1 MGKLWD
7 FLMRRKSL
15 CLAVLAVFGASFIL
29 SQQFLAEQLVSTQA
43 PTEPDINI
51 SQSPVDIPSAPE
63 ITDLPT
69 IDDLGSVSEVKPSD
83 DPGSDVSDDSPDGS
97 PDDLPFEFNEPTHT
111 ENYFTIVTGPRDV
124 AMLNLVEVPRTGGE
138 APAFGIATGD
148 DGYGVG
154 SNLPSDMASDT
165 DHVSSAI
172 SAATLVGIQ
181 SGSKRFG
188 FWSGFSATFLVLL
201 TVISLVYLSV
211 RFSR

>member
-29 SQQFLAEQLVSTQA
+29 SQQFLAEQLVLTQM
-43 PTEPDINI
+43 PTEPDVNI
-51 SQSPVDIPSAPE
+51 PQSPVDIPSAPE

-83 DPGSDVSDDSPDGS
+83 DPSGDLLDDSPDGS

-188 FWSGFSATFLVLL
+188 FWSGFSVTFLVLL